1 MENEPEPESIE
12 NQHSMKPSNQHT
24 MQNEHSVY
32 AQRKIP
38 PMNSND
44 GAQNDVIEIGANNKE
59 LNENVEE
66 QSYVLLQ
73 TETGDLEAFLF

>member
-1 MENEPEPESIE
+1 MEEEPEPEPIQNAQSMTSLNQQSI
-12 NQHSMKPSNQHT
+12 
-24 MQNEHSVY
+24 QNEHSVY
-32 AQRKIP
+32 AHRKIP
-38 PMNSND
+38 PINSND
-44 GAQNDVIEIGANNKE
+44 GAQNANNKE

>member
-1 MENEPEPESIE
+1 
-12 NQHSMKPSNQHT
+12 MKPSNQHT

-32 AQRKIP
+32 EHRKIP
-38 PMNSND
+38 SMNSND